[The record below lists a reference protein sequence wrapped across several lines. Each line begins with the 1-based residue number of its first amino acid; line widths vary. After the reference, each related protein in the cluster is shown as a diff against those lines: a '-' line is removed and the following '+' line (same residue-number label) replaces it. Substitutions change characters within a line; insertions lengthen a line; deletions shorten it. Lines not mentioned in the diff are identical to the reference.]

1 MLSAELPWCL
11 FLCRK
16 STIRKNPGKY
26 AKKYISP
33 EDPWIQKTRRR
44 GGLGGPTPTLGAGPP
59 LVVPGGGAATPGTPS
74 ASLCAYNLPFD
85 LKTEG
90 GSIVFQKE
98 FRSAAAT
105 RNQDSDPETPFW
117 HHAGTRNLERIIAII
132 TNASPSTIDVS
143 LIHE

>member
-1 MLSAELPWCL
+1 MNYQKK
-11 FLCRK
+11 FRK
-16 STIRKNPGKY
+16 IC
-26 AKKYISP
+26 
-33 EDPWIQKTRRR
+33 QKLYFTRRSTEPEGER
-44 GGLGGPTPTLGAGPP
+44 EGRPGGPRPIPGAGPLTP
-59 LVVPGGGAATPGTPS
+59 RPGAAWPLPGSFS
-74 ASLCAYNLPFD
+74 ASLCVYKLPYD

-117 HHAGTRNLERIIAII
+117 HPAGTENLERIIAIVI
-132 TNASPSTIDVS
+132 TNAYPSTTDVS